1 MVFRSLNRIFVPMI
15 IGFDAKRIVRNGT
28 GLGSY
33 SRTLVNNLIVQCPED
48 TELRLY
54 APDKGIDALRNQIK
68 PGVTWCY
75 PKRNSSL
82 FTPFPT
88 DGRLPVA
95 FHSSLYKSYWR
106 SHGIVNDL
114 KRDGVEVF
122 HGLSGELPIGLRKA
136 GIKGVVTIHDLIFLR
151 HPEWYNPVDVMFY
164 KWKFHKTLKEATKII
179 AISECTKRDIIHY
192 GKVEPERIELIYQS
206 FSPQFKQNSSP
217 QNNTASE
224 ENSSLFTLNSSLKRY
239 ILSVGTVEERKNLG
253 LAVKALDYLPDN
265 VHLVAVGRQTDYAK
279 SLPKHS
285 RLHLMGQLPIEEL
298 TALYDGAEA
307 FVYPSRYE
315 GFGIPII
322 EAISRGLPVV
332 ACTGSCLEEAGGP
345 DSIYVDPDDAQAMA
359 NAIKS
364 VLKGAPDREQRIE
377 RSKEYIKRFEGNDVA
392 AQVMQLYQN
401 L

>member
-1 MVFRSLNRIFVPMI
+1 MI

-68 PGVTWCY
+68 SGVTWCY
-75 PKRNSSL
+75 PPLFSPLLSL
-82 FTPFPT
+82 LSPLMKP
-88 DGRLPVA
+88 
-95 FHSSLYKSYWR
+95 YWR

-192 GKVEPERIELIYQS
+192 GDIDPERIEIIYQS

-217 QNNTASE
+217 QNNSASE
-224 ENSSLFTLNSSLKRY
+224 ENSSLFTLHSSLKRY

-279 SLPKHS
+279 SLPKHP

>member
-1 MVFRSLNRIFVPMI
+1 MI

-33 SRTLVNNLIVQCPED
+33 SRTLVNNLIVQCPEG

-68 PGVTWCY
+68 SGVTWCY
-75 PKRNSSL
+75 PSLFSPLSSL
-82 FTPFPT
+82 LSPLMKP
-88 DGRLPVA
+88 
-95 FHSSLYKSYWR
+95 YWR

-192 GKVEPERIELIYQS
+192 GDIDPERIEIIYQS

-279 SLPKHS
+279 SLPKHP

-307 FVYPSRYE
+307 FVYSSRYE

-332 ACTGSCLEEAGGP
+332 ACTGACLEEAGGP

>member
-68 PGVTWCY
+68 SGVTWCY

-82 FTPFPT
+82 FTLLSPLMKP
-88 DGRLPVA
+88 
-95 FHSSLYKSYWR
+95 YWR

-279 SLPKHS
+279 SLPNHP

-364 VLKGAPDREQRIE
+364 VLKGSPYREQRIE

-392 AQVMQLYQN
+392 AQVMRLYQN

>member
-68 PGVTWCY
+68 SGVTWCY

-82 FTPFPT
+82 FT
-88 DGRLPVA
+88 L
-95 FHSSLYKSYWR
+95 HSSLYKSYWR

-192 GKVEPERIELIYQS
+192 GDIDPERIEIIYQS

-224 ENSSLFTLNSSLKRY
+224 ENSSLFTLHSSLKRY

-279 SLPKHS
+279 SLPKHP

>member
-1 MVFRSLNRIFVPMI
+1 MI

-68 PGVTWCY
+68 SGVTWCY
-75 PKRNSSL
+75 PSLFSPLSSL
-82 FTPFPT
+82 LSPLMKP
-88 DGRLPVA
+88 
-95 FHSSLYKSYWR
+95 YWR

>member
-1 MVFRSLNRIFVPMI
+1 MDLSSLNRTFVPMI

-33 SRTLVNNLIVQCPED
+33 SRTLVNNLIAQCPED

-68 PGVTWCY
+68 SGVTWCY
-75 PKRNSSL
+75 PSL
-82 FTPFPT
+82 FSP
-88 DGRLPVA
+88 LL
-95 FHSSLYKSYWR
+95 SLLSPLMKPYWR

-179 AISECTKRDIIHY
+179 AISECTKRDIMHY

-206 FSPQFKQNSSP
+206 FTLPTKPS
-217 QNNTASE
+217 
-224 ENSSLFTLNSSLKRY
+224 TLNPHPSILKKLGVDSY

-279 SLPKHS
+279 SLPKHP

>member
-33 SRTLVNNLIVQCPED
+33 SRTLVNNLIAQCPED

-75 PKRNSSL
+75 PSPFSPLFSL
-82 FTPFPT
+82 LSPLMKP
-88 DGRLPVA
+88 
-95 FHSSLYKSYWR
+95 YWR

-224 ENSSLFTLNSSLKRY
+224 ENSSLFTLHSSLKRY

-279 SLPKHS
+279 SLPKHP

>member
-1 MVFRSLNRIFVPMI
+1 MI

-33 SRTLVNNLIVQCPED
+33 SRTLVNNLIAQCPED

-75 PKRNSSL
+75 PSL
-82 FTPFPT
+82 FSPLMKP
-88 DGRLPVA
+88 
-95 FHSSLYKSYWR
+95 YWR

-179 AISECTKRDIIHY
+179 AISECTKRDIMHY

-279 SLPKHS
+279 SLPKHP

-307 FVYPSRYE
+307 FVYP
-315 GFGIPII
+315 
-322 EAISRGLPVV
+322 
-332 ACTGSCLEEAGGP
+332 
-345 DSIYVDPDDAQAMA
+345 DPDDAQAMA

>member
-1 MVFRSLNRIFVPMI
+1 MDLSSLNRTFVPMI

-68 PGVTWCY
+68 SGVTWCY
-75 PKRNSSL
+75 PSL
-82 FTPFPT
+82 FSPLF
-88 DGRLPVA
+88 
-95 FHSSLYKSYWR
+95 SLLSPLMKPYWR

-192 GKVEPERIELIYQS
+192 GDIDPERIEIIYQS

-279 SLPKHS
+279 SLPKHP

>member
-1 MVFRSLNRIFVPMI
+1 MI

-68 PGVTWCY
+68 SGVTWCY
-75 PKRNSSL
+75 PPLLSPLFSL
-82 FTPFPT
+82 LSPLMKP
-88 DGRLPVA
+88 
-95 FHSSLYKSYWR
+95 YWR

-192 GKVEPERIELIYQS
+192 GKVEPERIEIIYQS

-279 SLPKHS
+279 SLPKHP

>member
-68 PGVTWCY
+68 SGVTWCY

-82 FTPFPT
+82 FTLLSPLMKP
-88 DGRLPVA
+88 
-95 FHSSLYKSYWR
+95 YWR

-217 QNNTASE
+217 QNNTASK

-279 SLPKHS
+279 SLPKHP

>member
-1 MVFRSLNRIFVPMI
+1 MYSLNRTFVPMI

-33 SRTLVNNLIVQCPED
+33 SRTLVNNLIAQCPED

-68 PGVTWCY
+68 YGVTWCY
-75 PKRNSSL
+75 PSL
-82 FTPFPT
+82 FSPLMKP
-88 DGRLPVA
+88 
-95 FHSSLYKSYWR
+95 YWR

-206 FSPQFKQNSSP
+206 FTLPTKPS
-217 QNNTASE
+217 
-224 ENSSLFTLNSSLKRY
+224 TLNPQPSILKKLGVDSY

-279 SLPKHS
+279 SLPKHP

>member
-1 MVFRSLNRIFVPMI
+1 MDLSSLNRTFVPMI

-68 PGVTWCY
+68 SGVTWCY
-75 PKRNSSL
+75 PSLFSPLSSL
-82 FTPFPT
+82 LSPLMKP
-88 DGRLPVA
+88 
-95 FHSSLYKSYWR
+95 YWR

-206 FSPQFKQNSSP
+206 FSPQFKQDSSP

-279 SLPKHS
+279 SLPNHP

>member
-68 PGVTWCY
+68 SGVTWCY

-82 FTPFPT
+82 FTLLSPLMKP
-88 DGRLPVA
+88 
-95 FHSSLYKSYWR
+95 YWR

-224 ENSSLFTLNSSLKRY
+224 ENSSLFTLHSSLKRY

-279 SLPKHS
+279 SLPKHP

>member
-1 MVFRSLNRIFVPMI
+1 M
-15 IGFDAKRIVRNGT
+15 
-28 GLGSY
+28 
-33 SRTLVNNLIVQCPED
+33 
-48 TELRLY
+48 
-54 APDKGIDALRNQIK
+54 K
-68 PGVTWCY
+68 P
-75 PKRNSSL
+75 
-82 FTPFPT
+82 
-88 DGRLPVA
+88 
-95 FHSSLYKSYWR
+95 YWR

-192 GKVEPERIELIYQS
+192 GDIDPERIEIIYQS

-224 ENSSLFTLNSSLKRY
+224 ENSSLFTLHSSLKRY

-279 SLPKHS
+279 SLPKHP

>member
-68 PGVTWCY
+68 SGVTWCY
-75 PKRNSSL
+75 PSL
-82 FTPFPT
+82 FSPLF
-88 DGRLPVA
+88 
-95 FHSSLYKSYWR
+95 SLLSPLMKPYWR

-192 GKVEPERIELIYQS
+192 GKVEPERIEIIYQS

-279 SLPKHS
+279 SLPKHP

>member
-1 MVFRSLNRIFVPMI
+1 MYSLNRTFVPMI

-68 PGVTWCY
+68 SGVTWCY
-75 PKRNSSL
+75 PSL
-82 FTPFPT
+82 FSPLF
-88 DGRLPVA
+88 
-95 FHSSLYKSYWR
+95 SLLSPLMKPYWR

-192 GKVEPERIELIYQS
+192 GDIDPERIEIIYQS

-279 SLPKHS
+279 SLPKHP

>member
-1 MVFRSLNRIFVPMI
+1 MI

-68 PGVTWCY
+68 SGVTWCY
-75 PKRNSSL
+75 PSLFSPLSSL
-82 FTPFPT
+82 LSPLMKP
-88 DGRLPVA
+88 
-95 FHSSLYKSYWR
+95 YWR

-224 ENSSLFTLNSSLKRY
+224 ENSSLFTLHSSLKRY

-279 SLPKHS
+279 SLPKHP

>member
-68 PGVTWCY
+68 SGVTWCY
-75 PKRNSSL
+75 PSLFSPLSSL
-82 FTPFPT
+82 
-88 DGRLPVA
+88 L
-95 FHSSLYKSYWR
+95 SSLMKPYWR

-224 ENSSLFTLNSSLKRY
+224 ENSSLFTLHSSLKRY

-279 SLPKHS
+279 SLPKHP

>member
-1 MVFRSLNRIFVPMI
+1 MI

-68 PGVTWCY
+68 SGVTWCY
-75 PKRNSSL
+75 PSL
-82 FTPFPT
+82 FSPLMKP
-88 DGRLPVA
+88 
-95 FHSSLYKSYWR
+95 YWR

-192 GKVEPERIELIYQS
+192 GDIDPERIEIIYQS

-279 SLPKHS
+279 SLPKHP

>member
-68 PGVTWCY
+68 SGVTWCY
-75 PKRNSSL
+75 PSPFSPLSSL
-82 FTPFPT
+82 LSPLMKP
-88 DGRLPVA
+88 
-95 FHSSLYKSYWR
+95 YWR

-224 ENSSLFTLNSSLKRY
+224 ENSSLFTLHSSLKRY

>member
-33 SRTLVNNLIVQCPED
+33 SRTLVNNLIAQCPED

-75 PKRNSSL
+75 PPLLSPLFSL
-82 FTPFPT
+82 LSPLLKP
-88 DGRLPVA
+88 
-95 FHSSLYKSYWR
+95 YWR

-192 GKVEPERIELIYQS
+192 GDIDPERIEIIYQS

-279 SLPKHS
+279 SLPNHP

>member
-82 FTPFPT
+82 FT
-88 DGRLPVA
+88 L
-95 FHSSLYKSYWR
+95 HSSLYKSYWR

-192 GKVEPERIELIYQS
+192 GDIDPERIEIIYQS

-224 ENSSLFTLNSSLKRY
+224 ENSSLFTLHSSLKRY

>member
-1 MVFRSLNRIFVPMI
+1 MI

-33 SRTLVNNLIVQCPED
+33 SRTLVNNLIAQCPED

-75 PKRNSSL
+75 PSL
-82 FTPFPT
+82 FSPLMKP
-88 DGRLPVA
+88 
-95 FHSSLYKSYWR
+95 YWR

-179 AISECTKRDIIHY
+179 AISECTKRDIMHY

-279 SLPKHS
+279 SLPKHP

>member
-1 MVFRSLNRIFVPMI
+1 MI

-33 SRTLVNNLIVQCPED
+33 SRTLVNNLIAQCPED

-82 FTPFPT
+82 FT
-88 DGRLPVA
+88 L
-95 FHSSLYKSYWR
+95 HSSLYKSYWR

-192 GKVEPERIELIYQS
+192 GDIDPERIEIIYQS

-279 SLPKHS
+279 SLPKHP

>member
-1 MVFRSLNRIFVPMI
+1 MDLSSLNRTFVPMI

-68 PGVTWCY
+68 SGVTWCY
-75 PKRNSSL
+75 PSPFSPLLSL
-82 FTPFPT
+82 LSPLMKP
-88 DGRLPVA
+88 
-95 FHSSLYKSYWR
+95 YWR

-192 GKVEPERIELIYQS
+192 GDIDPERIEIIYQS

-279 SLPKHS
+279 SLPKHP

>member
-68 PGVTWCY
+68 SGVTWCY
-75 PKRNSSL
+75 PSLFSPLSSL
-82 FTPFPT
+82 LSPLMKP
-88 DGRLPVA
+88 
-95 FHSSLYKSYWR
+95 YWR

-192 GKVEPERIELIYQS
+192 GDIDPERIEIIYQS

-224 ENSSLFTLNSSLKRY
+224 ENSSLFTLHSSLKRY

>member
-1 MVFRSLNRIFVPMI
+1 MI

-33 SRTLVNNLIVQCPED
+33 SRTLVNNLIVQCPEG

-68 PGVTWCY
+68 SGVTWCY
-75 PKRNSSL
+75 PSLFSPLSSL
-82 FTPFPT
+82 LSPLMKP
-88 DGRLPVA
+88 
-95 FHSSLYKSYWR
+95 YWR

-192 GKVEPERIELIYQS
+192 GDIDPERIEIIYQS

-279 SLPKHS
+279 SLPKHP

-307 FVYPSRYE
+307 FVYSSRYE

>member
-1 MVFRSLNRIFVPMI
+1 MYSLNRTFVPMI

-28 GLGSY
+28 GLGRY
-33 SRTLVNNLIVQCPED
+33 SRTLVNNLIAQCPED

-68 PGVTWCY
+68 SGVTWCY
-75 PKRNSSL
+75 PPLFSPLFSL
-82 FTPFPT
+82 LSPLMKP
-88 DGRLPVA
+88 
-95 FHSSLYKSYWR
+95 YWR

-122 HGLSGELPIGLRKA
+122 HGLSGELPIGLHKA

-192 GKVEPERIELIYQS
+192 GDIDPERIEIIYQS

-279 SLPKHS
+279 SLPKHP

>member
-1 MVFRSLNRIFVPMI
+1 MDLSSLNRTFVPMI

-75 PKRNSSL
+75 PSL
-82 FTPFPT
+82 FSP
-88 DGRLPVA
+88 LL
-95 FHSSLYKSYWR
+95 SLLSPLMKPYWR

-279 SLPKHS
+279 SLPKHP

>member
-1 MVFRSLNRIFVPMI
+1 MI

-33 SRTLVNNLIVQCPED
+33 SRSLVNNLIVQCPED

-75 PKRNSSL
+75 PSPFSPLFSL
-82 FTPFPT
+82 LSPLMKP
-88 DGRLPVA
+88 
-95 FHSSLYKSYWR
+95 YWR

-179 AISECTKRDIIHY
+179 AISECTKRDIMHY

-239 ILSVGTVEERKNLG
+239 ILSVGTVEERKNIG

-279 SLPKHS
+279 SLPKHP

>member
-1 MVFRSLNRIFVPMI
+1 MI

-68 PGVTWCY
+68 SGVTWCY

-82 FTPFPT
+82 FTLLSPLMKP
-88 DGRLPVA
+88 
-95 FHSSLYKSYWR
+95 YWR

-224 ENSSLFTLNSSLKRY
+224 ENSSLFTLHSSLKRY

>member
-1 MVFRSLNRIFVPMI
+1 MI

-68 PGVTWCY
+68 SGVTWCY
-75 PKRNSSL
+75 PSLFSPLSSL
-82 FTPFPT
+82 LSPLMKP
-88 DGRLPVA
+88 
-95 FHSSLYKSYWR
+95 YWR

-279 SLPKHS
+279 SLPKHP